1 MCLLSKREA
10 GINDVGRNHLI
21 RDQRMKRNE
30 ASRGFFKGKKDILS
44 VL

>member
-21 RDQRMKRNE
+21 RDQMMKRNE
-30 ASRGFFKGKKDILS
+30 AVRGFSKGKKETS
-44 VL
+44 